1 LKEST
6 GFISHIDIL
15 FDFVVEVYFV
25 KSLID
30 IMDGVFED
38 FSFLLLEE
46 VDAWVRQLLLAFW
59 WGDIAPLDFS

>member
-1 LKEST
+1 LKESI

-25 KSLID
+25 KSVID

-38 FSFLLLEE
+38 FPFLLLEE
-46 VDAWVRQLLLAFW
+46 IDAWVRQLLLAFW
-59 WGDIAPLDFS
+59 WDDIAPLDFS